1 MITRRQLITNA
12 IATASI
18 AQVMPNALSSPFQSF
33 LDVSSVDA
41 QSWDVRRFGA
51 KGDGHTLD
59 TRAVQNAIDSCHR
72 NGGGVVVFAAGCTFL
87 IGTIYIKDHVTL
99 CLHQHSVILGSDNL
113 IDYGNDV
120 GLSPFYPEPLDLC
133 LIYAKNAIDIGI
145 TGEGSIV
152 GHTQDNFTSPPGAVG
167 RAVEQ
172 RPMLIRFE
180 HCRQISISDVSL
192 QQCGSWCVHLKRSQD
207 IFIRSIRIHNKQQD
221 GFDLESCQN
230 ISISDCHLECG
241 DDAIAVTTS
250 SLDYPAR
257 NITVTNCLLR
267 SRWAGIRFG
276 PLSRGNF
283 ENITVS
289 NCVFYDCNG
298 GGIKLGMYEGAEIR
312 DCVFNNLVMDQVS
325 APVSIFI
332 ATWPEIGS
340 TAPNPATMPVGRIH
354 DLQFRGFQ
362 VVTKPGDP
370 GPRPDLD
377 SAIFLQG
384 HPQSSIENILFE
396 DINVT
401 FSGGGTQAQSSRRDI
416 VDMNEIDYRKDG
428 YWTDDKSTWGVPP
441 AYGLY
446 ARHLKGL
453 TMEDVRFGLA
463 NPDRRSALFLS
474 DSEDIRI
481 TGFEA
486 ACDPIDTA
494 VITARNCIGLMLSE
508 IEALPKATALVRIEG
523 PGSDKISLTS
533 NDARMFDK
541 TFLCVDGAS
550 DKIVLQL
557 GSEQRRTP
565 D

>member
-1 MITRRQLITNA
+1 
-12 IATASI
+12 
-18 AQVMPNALSSPFQSF
+18 MPNTLARPFPSF
-33 LDVSSVDA
+33 VDVSSVEA
-41 QSWDVRRFGA
+41 QPWDVRRFGA
-51 KGDGHTLD
+51 TGDGKTMD
-59 TRAVQNAIDSCHR
+59 TRAVQSAIDSCHR
-72 NGGGVVVFAAGCTFL
+72 EGGGVVVFAAGCTFL
-87 IGTIYIKDHVTL
+87 IGTIYLKDHVTL
-99 CLHQHSVILGSDNL
+99 CLHQHSAILGSENL

-133 LIYAKNAIDIGI
+133 LIYAKDAIDIGI
-145 TGEGSIV
+145 TGEGSII
-152 GHTQDNFTSPPGAVG
+152 GHTQDNFTSPPGAQG
-167 RAVEQ
+167 RSVEQ

-180 HCRQISISDVSL
+180 HCSQISISDVSL
-192 QQCGSWCVHLKRSQD
+192 QRCGSWCVHLKQSQD
-207 IFIRSIRIHNKQQD
+207 IFLRSIRVHNDKQD

-230 ISISDCHLECG
+230 VSISDCHLECG
-241 DDAIAVTTS
+241 DDAIAITTS
-250 SLDYPAR
+250 SSDYPAR

-283 ENITVS
+283 ENIAVS

-312 DCVFNNLVMDQVS
+312 DCVFDNLVMDQVS

-340 TAPNPATMPVGRIH
+340 TAPNPAMMPVGRIR

-362 VVTKPGDP
+362 VVTKKGAPE
-370 GPRPDLD
+370 PRPDLG
-377 SAIFLQG
+377 STIFLQG
-384 HPQSSIENILFE
+384 HPQSPIENIVLE
-396 DINVT
+396 NINVT
-401 FSGGGTQAQSSRRDI
+401 FSGGGTQAQSSRRNI

-453 TMEDVRFGLA
+453 VMENIRFGLA
-463 NPDRRSALFLS
+463 NPDRRSALYLS

-481 TGFEA
+481 TGLEA
-486 ACDPIDTA
+486 ACDPVDA
-494 VITARNCIGLMLSE
+494 EVITARNCVGLMLSE
-508 IEALPKATALVRIEG
+508 IEARPKAAALVRIEG
-523 PGSDKISLTS
+523 PRSDRIALAS
-533 NDARMFDK
+533 NDARLFDK

-550 DKIVLQL
+550 EKMVLEL
-557 GSEQRRTP
+557 DSETELTP
-565 D
+565 K